1 MSSVELL
8 CCYAESVYS
17 RGYKL
22 AGRGCRA
29 QIPMGV
35 SNDRFL
41 NPCDSS
47 PPLPLIDARVRG
59 QKGEYKFV
67 LQCYGVGRSF
77 PPLMSARRH

>member
-47 PPLPLIDARVRG
+47 PPLPLIEARVRG
-59 QKGEYKFV
+59 KKGNTNSCCSAME
-67 LQCYGVGRSF
+67 LGGLF
-77 PPLMSARRH
+77 PR